1 MSPKEV
7 EANAKEVS
15 GKSAKSEASPRKQFT
30 HEVEIPWRA
39 QEAPDEWL
47 SQVPPGSL
55 VKQGAESGAP
65 EGAHGG
71 DQ

>member
-15 GKSAKSEASPRKQFT
+15 GKCAKSEASPRKQFT

-39 QEAPDEWL
+39 QEAP
-47 SQVPPGSL
+47 
-55 VKQGAESGAP
+55 
-65 EGAHGG
+65 
-71 DQ
+71 